1 MTDKNSNV
9 TDENSKLDIR
19 QIYLKDFSFESPQS
33 PQSIIAPQSDT
44 SIDINMRVSYQ
55 LLDDDGNY
63 EIVLTITVTAKKD
76 EAIMFLSEIQQAG
89 LFQILG
95 FGDKEMGLVLNV
107 ACPTILLPYARA
119 AITDVVSK
127 GGFPQL
133 LLTPVNFDALYA
145 RKLERE
151 KAQNTAEADEG
162 ATIN

>member
-9 TDENSKLDIR
+9 TDKNSKLDIR

-33 PQSIIAPQSDT
+33 PQSISAPQADT

-63 EIVLTITVTAKKD
+63 EIILTITVTAKKE

-133 LLTPVNFDALYA
+133 LLTPVNFDALNA

-151 KAQNTAEADEG
+151 GAQDKTEADDG
-162 ATIN
+162 ATLN